1 MKSRLAA
8 FVGVFC
14 IAILI
19 ASGAF
24 AGKPDKPP
32 KPPKPGNITKECIVF
47 TGDLESVAG
56 GTVVEGCCPNAGPWP
71 AYTMTFVDIAGWPWG
86 PHEGQVFMNFFGNGP
101 DREYKVQFWTWDFDA
116 ETPGE
121 GDYFFQ
127 IYGGDVNYNK
137 KTKILTVTFT
147 DELGTGWIY
156 HDETDPTEI
165 SIPYVSFVLE
175 RTSDLSFCE

>member
-1 MKSRLAA
+1 MKGRLAA
-8 FVGVFC
+8 FAGIFC

-24 AGKPDKPP
+24 AGKPD

-137 KTKILTVTFT
+137 KTNVLTVTFT